1 MSQETFKKIGDSA
14 EQMYGPRAILIC
26 GFTPF
31 EQETVM
37 SALDNIELADVPVIV
52 ATVADAETRLGEML
66 TRPDQTGLGA
76 DSDTARA
83 VVMSGITANEL
94 DNIISVYRSTGLPR
108 PLWATLTP
116 VSENWTLATL
126 LEELK
131 KERSAME
138 SK

>member
-131 KERSAME
+131 KERNAME

>member
-66 TRPDQTGLGA
+66 SKPDQTGLGA

-83 VVMSGITANEL
+83 IVMSGITANEL
-94 DNIISVYRSTGLPR
+94 DNIISAYRSTGLPR

-131 KERSAME
+131 KERSAMA

>member
-14 EQMYGPRAILIC
+14 KQMYGPRAILIC

-37 SALDNIELADVPVIV
+37 NALDSIELADVPVIV

-131 KERSAME
+131 KERNAME

>member
-66 TRPDQTGLGA
+66 SKPDQTGLGA

-131 KERSAME
+131 KERSAMA

>member
-83 VVMSGITANEL
+83 IVMSGITANEL
-94 DNIISVYRSTGLPR
+94 DNIISAYRSTGLPR

-131 KERSAME
+131 KERSAMA

>member
-14 EQMYGPRAILIC
+14 KQMYGSRAILIC

-37 SALDNIELADVPVIV
+37 NALDSIELADVPVIV

-66 TRPDQTGLGA
+66 SKPDQTGLGA

-83 VVMSGITANEL
+83 IVMSGITANEL

-131 KERSAME
+131 KERNAME

>member
-131 KERSAME
+131 KERSAMA